1 MHLIRNVYT
10 QLSELLPGFTYYFP
24 AGTNHY
30 GVTPPELNGN
40 AESYID
46 TLRRDELKGYLAYL
60 LDDGSVVIALA
71 TTKETNPSRIE
82 FYRSQTQDIEAW
94 LTTFESLEIL
104 RAILNSPIYLEE
116 YGEQANLEVG
126 YYQMVAETPL
136 EELEIDEL
144 FALIM
149 FIESTRLI
157 PSLEHLIY
165 SNELEIFER
174 LNQQDLMKLCPDWNF
189 DEQPQVVR
197 PTKLNSAN
205 EIDAKSRLSDLIH
218 HLPYRLKDSATT
230 WWINVLQDDLVE
242 ITNPQGEVS
251 QLHSDILI
259 LFPEVLD
266 QPFME
271 LSVEKVIS
279 MVQRLIHEEVKLPQ
293 ALNHAFQV
301 LK

>member
-30 GVTPPELNGN
+30 GATPPELNGN

-46 TLRRDELKGYLAYL
+46 TLRCDELKGYLAYL

-71 TTKETNPSRIE
+71 TTKGLKPSTID
-82 FYRSQTQDIEAW
+82 FYRSQTQGIEAW
-94 LTTFESLEIL
+94 LITFEDLEIL
-104 RAILNSPIYLEE
+104 QEILRNPIYLED
-116 YGEQANLEVG
+116 YGEEANLEIG
-126 YYQMVAETPL
+126 YYQMISETPL
-136 EELEIDEL
+136 EELEMDEL

-149 FIESTRLI
+149 FTESTRLI

-165 SNELEIFER
+165 SNEPEIFER
-174 LNQQDLMKLCPDWNF
+174 LNQQELMRLCPDWNF
-189 DEQPQVVR
+189 DEQSQVVR

-271 LSVEKVIS
+271 LSVGKVIS
-279 MVQRLIHEEVKLPQ
+279 MAQQLIHKEVKLPQ
-293 ALNHAFQV
+293 ALNHVFQAM
-301 LK
+301 K